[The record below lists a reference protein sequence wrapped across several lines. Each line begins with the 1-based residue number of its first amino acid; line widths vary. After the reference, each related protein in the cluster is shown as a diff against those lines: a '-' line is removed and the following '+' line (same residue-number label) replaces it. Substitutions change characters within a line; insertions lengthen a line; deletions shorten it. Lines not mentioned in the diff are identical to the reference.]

1 MELDDRKK
9 HILKILINDYIK
21 TAEPIG
27 SRTIAKKPGIGISPA
42 TIRNEMADLE
52 DMGYLEQPHT
62 SAGRIPSDKGY
73 RIYVDYLMSD
83 FELSQDEVNLIKNN
97 VYKVTLGE
105 IDRIVKDTTKIL
117 SALTNYTALVVP
129 PQMSKTTIKHI
140 QLVAMDSMNILAVV
154 VTNIGVVKSVMIK
167 LTKPITTGRLTTI
180 NNIMNDKLK
189 GLTIED
195 INLKIISDMLK
206 GMTGYSEILNEIVP
220 VLYESLKC
228 IDVDEVYLEGSSNI
242 FNYPEYNAIDKAKSF
257 LAVLE
262 SKDFFKKM
270 MFNDNDSVKISIGH
284 ENEIDAINDCSLITT
299 TYKIGDDIV
308 GSIGIIGPTRMYY
321 SKVLAV
327 LNNITDCLSD
337 LLTEYY
343 MDE

>member
-27 SRTIAKKPGIGISPA
+27 SRTIAKKYGIGISPA

-73 RIYVDYLMSD
+73 RIYVDYLMND
-83 FELSQDEVNLIKNN
+83 FELPQDEVNIIKNN
-97 VYKVTLGE
+97 IYKVTLGE
-105 IDRIVKDTTKIL
+105 IDKIIKDTTKIL
-117 SALTNYTALVVP
+117 SVLTNYTALVVP

-154 VTNIGVVKSVMIK
+154 VTNIGVVKNVMIK
-167 LTKPITTGRLTTI
+167 LTKPITADRLTTI

-189 GLTIED
+189 GLTVEE
-195 INLKIISDMLK
+195 INLKVISDMQK
-206 GMTGYSEILNEIVP
+206 GMTGYGEILNEIVP
-220 VLYESLKC
+220 VLYESLNC
-228 IDVDEVYLEGSSNI
+228 IDIDEVYLEGSSNI

-257 LAVLE
+257 LTVLE
-262 SKDFFKKM
+262 SKDFLSKL
-270 MFNDNDSVKISIGH
+270 MFNDNSSVKISIGH
-284 ENEIDAINDCSLITT
+284 ENDIDAIKDCSLITT
-299 TYKIGDDIV
+299 TYKIGDDII

-321 SKVLAV
+321 SRVLAV
-327 LNNITDCLSD
+327 LNHITDCLSD

-343 MDE
+343 IDE